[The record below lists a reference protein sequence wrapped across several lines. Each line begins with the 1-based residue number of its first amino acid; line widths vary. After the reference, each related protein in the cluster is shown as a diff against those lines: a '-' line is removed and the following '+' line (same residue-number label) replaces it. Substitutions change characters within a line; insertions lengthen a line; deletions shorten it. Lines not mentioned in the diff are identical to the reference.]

1 MSFVHIPIRSN
12 VNWPWEMMNEAE
24 SVATKIKWL
33 PAKEKKRAQQYRNQ
47 FLFIVL
53 PASFQFVSRQLFFGF
68 LLLLLFVCV
77 LIFNR
82 NVNALDCVCRRF
94 MSNNELIELVH
105 IYTHRRVCS
114 NDLFYIFILFHFCHT
129 HTTLPKKYHHRIWH
143 VLLYRVLM
151 FASIVFCW
159 FILGPLFSVA
169 FVVIF
174 LGGRNTK
181 DMIYGLR
188 LSLSYTY
195 PFRFWYKNGML
206 SFGFWWCRR
215 WEKKHT
221 HTAIE
226 AENETSTQMFIY
238 LEMKITRQI
247 VSLVFFLQ
255 LLKCRLS
262 LRWPHNF

>member
-24 SVATKIKWL
+24 SVATKMKWL

-68 LLLLLFVCV
+68 LLLLFVCV

-105 IYTHRRVCS
+105 IHTHRRVCS

-129 HTTLPKKYHHRIWH
+129 HTTLPKNIPSPNLARFIIQSLDVCKAYS
-143 VLLYRVLM
+143 LLLVH
-151 FASIVFCW
+151 F
-159 FILGPLFSVA
+159 GPLFSVA

>member
-24 SVATKIKWL
+24 SVATKMKWL
-33 PAKEKKRAQQYRNQ
+33 PAKEKKRAEQYRNQ

-53 PASFQFVSRQLFFGF
+53 PASFQFVSRQLSFRFS
-68 LLLLLFVCV
+68 VVVVCVRSTHCV

-151 FASIVFCW
+151 FARHIVFCC
-159 FILGPLFSVA
+159 FILAHYFQW
-169 FVVIF
+169 
-174 LGGRNTK
+174 
-181 DMIYGLR
+181 R
-188 LSLSYTY
+188 LLLYSWAAET
-195 PFRFWYKNGML
+195 PKIWYM
-206 SFGFWWCRR
+206 
-215 WEKKHT
+215 
-221 HTAIE
+221 
-226 AENETSTQMFIY
+226 
-238 LEMKITRQI
+238 
-247 VSLVFFLQ
+247 V
-255 LLKCRLS
+255 
-262 LRWPHNF
+262 

>member
-24 SVATKIKWL
+24 SVATKMKWL

-68 LLLLLFVCV
+68 PLLLFVCV

-129 HTTLPKKYHHRIWH
+129 HTMLPKNIPSPNLARFIIQSLDVCKAYSLLLVHFGPIIFSGVCCYILGRQKHQRYDIWFKAFA
-143 VLLYRVLM
+143 LLYLSISVL
-151 FASIVFCW
+151 I
-159 FILGPLFSVA
+159 
-169 FVVIF
+169 
-174 LGGRNTK
+174 
-181 DMIYGLR
+181 
-188 LSLSYTY
+188 
-195 PFRFWYKNGML
+195 
-206 SFGFWWCRR
+206 
-215 WEKKHT
+215 
-221 HTAIE
+221 
-226 AENETSTQMFIY
+226 
-238 LEMKITRQI
+238 
-247 VSLVFFLQ
+247 
-255 LLKCRLS
+255 
-262 LRWPHNF
+262 